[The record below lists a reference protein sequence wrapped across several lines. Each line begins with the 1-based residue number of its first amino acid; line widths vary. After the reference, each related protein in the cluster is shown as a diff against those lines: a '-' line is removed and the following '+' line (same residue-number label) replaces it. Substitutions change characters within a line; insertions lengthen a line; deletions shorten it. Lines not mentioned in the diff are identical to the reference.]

1 MRVALSG
8 IHTGLSELRRGP
20 ITTVDEFV
28 RQVAAQHGLNTKE
41 QFGIQ
46 VILGDD
52 GVQLAPGLRAKLN
65 SVILDD
71 HPSYGEVNGFIT
83 RVMAEGWENEQK
95 VKALTV
101 LNNFMKLRGADLSK
115 VVNSYLASPD
125 LAPYVQIH
133 PNIPNMANGGRVRRM
148 ADGGAVTDTLDKM
161 VKNPQAS
168 TLLNLDL
175 PNLIAAKQQVRA
187 MKRGGKVEFSN
198 NIDDMRYA
206 LTRR

>member
-1 MRVALSG
+1 
-8 IHTGLSELRRGP
+8 
-20 ITTVDEFV
+20 
-28 RQVAAQHGLNTKE
+28 
-41 QFGIQ
+41 
-46 VILGDD
+46 VIFKPTDTLM
-52 GVQLAPGLRAKLN
+52 QETEPGLH
-65 SVILDD
+65 
-71 HPSYGEVNGFIT
+71 HPEHGGNVPTFAAGPRLFQLEKEASY
-83 RVMAEGWENEQK
+83 R
-95 VKALTV
+95 
-101 LNNFMKLRGADLSK
+101 
-115 VVNSYLASPD
+115 PD
-125 LAPYVQIH
+125 LHPGFPTLIH
-133 PNIPNMANGGRVRRM
+133 GKDLKKRIKPVPTQTYLPDWHKAFKKSAGGRKPGYYDLALGVKGQGLPSQELTDAYIRHLMTEGFKRGGAVRM